1 MQTIYANSRRIVAAL
16 LIAALCT
23 FAVLGALQG
32 VDTSALVVIAS
43 ALVASLL
50 LVAVIAGPKPRFG
63 VETLAFL
70 VCALAVAISWGAS
83 PLEPAYLVYLPPLVV
98 AIGFA
103 TIALMLRT
111 EAGAARTKDR
121 L

>member
-1 MQTIYANSRRIVAAL
+1 MQTIYANSRRIVAAV
-16 LIAALCT
+16 LIAVLIT
-23 FAVLGALQG
+23 FAVLTALQG
-32 VDTSALVVIAS
+32 LDTSALVVIAV
-43 ALVASLL
+43 AAVASLL
-50 LVAVIAGPKPRFG
+50 LVAVIAGSKPRFG

-70 VCALAVAISWGAS
+70 VCALAVAVSWGAT
-83 PLEPAYLVYLPPLVV
+83 PLETAYLVYLPPLVV

-111 EAGAARTKDR
+111 EASAAATKDR